1 MNKYRVVYGYCHPHA
16 MLTHLTR
23 TKICNS
29 FDEAKNFINNLPKTS
44 FRIGDKDCKCSNFS
58 GLGKEPSNLYAKI
71 RCEGKDFWIFGN
83 PNEIWM
89 RKGYIGSNNPYKE

>member
-29 FDEAKNFINNLPKTS
+29 FDEAKNFINNLPKIS

-71 RCEGKDFWIFGN
+71 RMVNSGEKEYLLDAVFQMVCWLKENGKI
-83 PNEIWM
+83 
-89 RKGYIGSNNPYKE
+89 